1 MDWHRYNV
9 TLQFRYVQVR
19 IKPIVTL
26 YRIAFVPAQKLY
38 RIRLL
43 FTHEN
48 GDFGVFSVMERSC
61 AARISKVEP
70 VTYRIGVHT
79 IPESFSCQHEKYSV
93 SYEHSLNRRDT
104 TPNKT
109 TMHTHTHT
117 NEQLRLPQ
125 EKEWRPVW
133 GVVTRDDSQRR
144 FLVQHSVT
152 MLQQC
157 CNHSKQ
163 CRNNVTTPCW
173 AKNRPC
179 E

>member
-1 MDWHRYNV
+1 MDWHRYKV

-19 IKPIVTL
+19 IKPIVIL

-38 RIRLL
+38 WIRLL

-117 NEQLRLPQ
+117 HTHKWTTEIASGKRMETGLRCCYTG
-125 EKEWRPVW
+125 RFA
-133 GVVTRDDSQRR
+133 TTIFSATQRY
-144 FLVQHSVT
+144 
-152 MLQQC
+152 
-157 CNHSKQ
+157 
-163 CRNNVTTPCW
+163 NVT
-173 AKNRPC
+173 AML
-179 E
+179 